1 MARIQELAS
10 VVILAQLSRRI
21 GQRMSSTRNRI
32 TSIKKV
38 SAFNRQDSST
48 RLTTISAR
56 TKLLVHLL
64 MNTPHR
70 EMSTSGELKSDKL
83 ITAMVLKESLEQ
95 KKLESGNKD
104 LRKKFSIIEQI
115 IAVRTHL
122 EQYED
127 GGIGKSR
134 IVYAELK

>member
-1 MARIQELAS
+1 
-10 VVILAQLSRRI
+10 
-21 GQRMSSTRNRI
+21 
-32 TSIKKV
+32 
-38 SAFNRQDSST
+38 
-48 RLTTISAR
+48 
-56 TKLLVHLL
+56 
-64 MNTPHR
+64 
-70 EMSTSGELKSDKL
+70 MSTSGELKSDKL

-134 IVYAELK
+134 IVYA